1 MGWIVLGAVVL
12 GGLGTALYGVGIYN
26 GLVSLK
32 HAVDR
37 AWANIDVLLKQRHDE
52 LPKLVDTVK
61 GYMTHEREV
70 LEGVTRARARMDQA
84 RTPEEKGDADGEVRG
99 ALSRLFAVAEGY
111 PELRSDASFR
121 LLQERISTLEESIA
135 DRREYFNHSVNAL
148 NVRIEQI
155 PDVFLARALGLSPR
169 TLFRTREE
177 DRGDVEIR
185 FDRG

>member
-1 MGWIVLGAVVL
+1 MGWIVLGAVAL
-12 GGLGTALYGVGIYN
+12 GGVGLALYGVGIYN

-70 LEGVTRARARMDQA
+70 LQRITEARAHMQSA
-84 RTPEEKGDADGEVRG
+84 RTVEEKSEADGAVRG
-99 ALSRLFAVAEGY
+99 ALGRLFAVAENY
-111 PELRSDASFR
+111 PELKADSAFQG
-121 LLQERISTLEESIA
+121 LQQRISELEESIA
-135 DRREYFNHSVNAL
+135 DRREFFNHSVNSL

-155 PDVFLARALGLSPR
+155 PDVFLAQVMNLQAR
-169 TLFRTREE
+169 TLFRAEE
-177 DRGDVEIR
+177 QDRQDVRID
-185 FDRG
+185 FAG